1 MNNELVIDVAS
12 SEISI
17 ALLEDKKLV
26 EFTKEKGNIQHSVG
40 DIYLG
45 RVKRIMPALNAA
57 FVDVGH
63 EKDAFIHY
71 LDLGLH
77 FKTFSQFL
85 SDVSNN
91 TRRKN
96 VNFSRYRMQP
106 ILEKEGRIQDV
117 LKTGQLIIVQLVKE
131 AISTKGPRLTAEIS
145 IAGRNL
151 VLIPFADKVSLSQ
164 KISSNEERRRLK
176 RLVESILPPNYGV
189 IVRTAAEGKRVVIL
203 DGELKLLIKRWEQC
217 IEQMKTATNPK
228 LLAGEVSRTT
238 ALLRDLLN
246 GSFNSIHVNDEE
258 TYHEVKD
265 YISTIAPEKEKIV
278 KLYDGNVPIFDQF
291 SITKQVKGSFGKIV
305 SLKGSAY
312 LIIEHTEALHVID
325 VNSGIRAKN
334 ANDQETNA
342 LEVNLTAAEEVAR
355 QLRLRDMGGII
366 VVDFIDMNES
376 SNRQMLFEK
385 MGSLMERDRAK
396 HNILPLTKFG
406 LMQITRQRVRPEM
419 QVNTSEVCP
428 TCNGTGKIAP
438 PILFD
443 ITLENQVAYYANE
456 KGGKHLT
463 LRVHPFVAAYLT
475 KGLFST
481 IKGKWARK
489 YKCKLEVE
497 SCSSFTF
504 LEYELLDKKGEVLN
518 T

>member
-26 EFTKEKGNIQHSVG
+26 EFTKEKVNIQHSVG

-77 FKTFSQFL
+77 FRTFSHYL
-85 SDVSNN
+85 ADITNPNKSKG
-91 TRRKN
+91 T
-96 VNFSRYRMQP
+96 NFPRYRMQP
-106 ILEKEGRIQDV
+106 ILEKEGRIQDI

-131 AISTKGPRLTAEIS
+131 AISTKGPRLTSEIS

-164 KISSNEERRRLK
+164 KIASNEERKRLK
-176 RLVESILPPNYGV
+176 RLIESILPPNYGV
-189 IVRTAAEGKRVVIL
+189 IVRTVAEGKRVAVL
-203 DGELKLLIKRWEQC
+203 DGELKTLIKRWELC
-217 IEQMKTATNPK
+217 IEQMKNASNPK

-246 GSFNSIHVNDEE
+246 GSFNSIHVNDESAYNE
-258 TYHEVKD
+258 LKD

-278 KLYDGNVPIFDQF
+278 KLYDGNVPVFEQF
-291 SITKQVKGSFGKIV
+291 SITKQVKSSFGKIV
-305 SLKGSAY
+305 SLKSSAY

-325 VNSGIRAKN
+325 VNSGIRTKN

-342 LEVNLTAAEEVAR
+342 LEVNLTAAEEIAR

-385 MGSLMERDRAK
+385 MSKLMESDRAK

-419 QVNTSEVCP
+419 QINTNEVCP
-428 TCNGTGKIAP
+428 TCSGSGKIAP

-443 ITLENQVAYYANE
+443 SMLENQVAYYASE
-456 KGGKHLT
+456 KGEKNIT

-475 KGLFST
+475 KGLLST
-481 IKGKWARK
+481 IKGKWAKK
-489 YKCKLEVE
+489 YKCKLTIEP
-497 SCSSFTF
+497 SNSFTF
-504 LEYELLDKKGEVLN
+504 LEYEMLNKSGERLN
-518 T
+518 P

>member
-17 ALLEDKKLV
+17 ALLEDKRLV

-85 SDVSNN
+85 SDLSSN
-91 TRRKN
+91 TRGKQ
-96 VNFSRYRMQP
+96 VNFSRYRAQP
-106 ILEKEGRIQDV
+106 VLEKEGRIQDV
-117 LKTGQLIIVQLVKE
+117 LKIGQLIIVQLVKE

-145 IAGRNL
+145 IAGRNQ
-151 VLIPFADKVSLSQ
+151 VLIPFTDKVSLSQ

-189 IVRTAAEGKRVVIL
+189 IVRTAAEGKRVAVL
-203 DGELKLLIKRWEQC
+203 DGELRLLIKRWEQC
-217 IEQMKTATNPK
+217 MEQMKTATSPR

-246 GSFNSIHVNDEE
+246 GSFNSIHINDEN

-278 KLYDGNVPIFDQF
+278 KLYDGNVSIFDQF
-291 SITKQVKGSFGKIV
+291 SVAKQIKGSFGKIV

-312 LIIEHTEALHVID
+312 LIVEHTEALHVID
-325 VNSGIRAKN
+325 VNSGIRTKN
-334 ANDQETNA
+334 ANNQETNA
-342 LEVNLTAAEEVAR
+342 LEVNLVAAEEISR

-366 VVDFIDMNES
+366 VVDFIDMGES

-385 MGSLMERDRAK
+385 MSALMGKDRAK

-419 QVNTSEVCP
+419 QINTSENCP
-428 TCNGTGKIAP
+428 TCKGSGKIAP

-443 ITLENQVAYYANE
+443 GMLENQVGYYAGERGE
-456 KGGKHLT
+456 KYMMLK
-463 LRVHPFVAAYLT
+463 VHPFVAAYLT
-475 KGLFST
+475 KGLWT

-489 YKCKLEVE
+489 YKCKLKVE

-504 LEYELLDKKGEVLN
+504 LEYELLDKKGELLN

>member
-26 EFTKEKGNIQHSVG
+26 EFTKEKGNIQHAVG

-71 LDLGLH
+71 LDLGLY

-85 SDVSNN
+85 SDLSSS
-91 TRRKN
+91 TRGKN
-96 VNFSRYRMQP
+96 VNFSRYKIQP

-117 LKTGQLIIVQLVKE
+117 LKIGQLIVVQLVKE
-131 AISTKGPRLTAEIS
+131 AISTKGPRLTSEIS

-164 KISSNEERRRLK
+164 KITSSEERKRLK
-176 RLVESILPPNYGV
+176 RLIESILPPNYGI
-189 IVRTAAEGKRVVIL
+189 IVRTVAEGKRVAIL

-217 IEQMKTATNPK
+217 IEQMKTASSPR

-246 GSFNSIHVNDEE
+246 GSFNSIHVNDED
-258 TYHEVKD
+258 TYHEIKD

-291 SITKQVKGSFGKIV
+291 GIAKQVKGSFGKVV
-305 SLKGSAY
+305 SIKGSAY

-325 VNSGIRAKN
+325 VNSGIRVKN

-342 LEVNLTAAEEVAR
+342 LAVNLTAAEEISR

-366 VVDFIDMNES
+366 VVDFIDMSES
-376 SNRQMLFEK
+376 SNRQMLFDK
-385 MGSLMERDRAK
+385 MSHLMGKDRAK

-419 QVNTSEVCP
+419 QINTSEDCP

-443 ITLENQVAYYANE
+443 SILENQVAYYASE
-456 KGGKHLT
+456 KGEKRLT
-463 LRVHPFVAAYLT
+463 LKTHPFVAAYLT
-475 KGLFST
+475 KGFRT

-489 YKCKLEVE
+489 YKCKLKVE
-497 SCSSFTF
+497 PCSSFTF
-504 LEYELLDKKGEVLN
+504 LEYELLDKKGELLN
-518 T
+518 N

>member
-12 SEISI
+12 SEVSI
-17 ALLEDKKLV
+17 ALLEDKRLV

-77 FKTFSQFL
+77 FRTFSHFL
-85 SDVSNN
+85 SDLSSN
-91 TRRKN
+91 TKGKN
-96 VNFSRYRMQP
+96 VSFPRYRMQP
-106 ILEKEGRIQDV
+106 ILEKEGRIQDI

-131 AISTKGPRLTAEIS
+131 AISTKGPRLTSEIS

-151 VLIPFADKVSLSQ
+151 VLIPFAEKVSLSQ
-164 KISSNEERRRLK
+164 KITSNEERRRLK

-189 IVRTAAEGKRVVIL
+189 IVRTVAEGKRVATL
-203 DGELKLLIKRWEQC
+203 DGELRMLVKRWEQC
-217 IEQMKTATNPK
+217 IDQMKTATTPR

-246 GSFNSIHVNDEE
+246 GSFNSIHINDES
-258 TYHEVKD
+258 TYHEIKD

-278 KLYDGNVPIFDQF
+278 KLYNGNVPVFDQF
-291 SITKQVKGSFGKIV
+291 DITKQVKGSFGKIV

-312 LIIEHTEALHVID
+312 LIIEHTEALHVVD
-325 VNSGIRAKN
+325 VNSGIRVKN

-342 LEVNLTAAEEVAR
+342 LEVNLVAAEEISR

-366 VVDFIDMNES
+366 VIDFIDMSES
-376 SNRQMLFEK
+376 SNRQMLYEK
-385 MGSLMERDRAK
+385 MSTLMGQDRAK

-419 QVNTSEVCP
+419 QVSTNESCP
-428 TCNGTGKIAP
+428 TCKGTGEVTP

-443 ITLENQVAYYANE
+443 LTLENQVAYYASERGE
-456 KGGKHLT
+456 KQLT
-463 LRVHPFVAAYLT
+463 LKTHPFVAAYLT
-475 KGLFST
+475 KGMLNT

-489 YKCKLEVE
+489 YKCKLKVE
-497 SCSSFTF
+497 PCSSFTF
-504 LEYELLDKKGEVLN
+504 LEYELLDKKGERLN